1 MNCLAFLAMSFCK
14 DPNWVDDLF
23 EDVNDMDGPVAE
35 DCVDTTLDAALVGDT
50 TWEKGWQ
57 PLHSIGAAGPKE
69 LVFGNLSSDEVKLL
83 TEHTGI
89 EPTDSSSDAVM
100 DTQLAPI
107 AIGELQCVDNTQLAT
122 SYNAELQRGDITA
135 APETGFAKRV
145 TLVEVSLHRR
155 VHKHQRGRFVA
166 SITSEIKAKMGI
178 PAKSKANDLTIR
190 YLANGRC
197 KELGVRPK
205 HAQAIVELVLVMV
218 YTPDQCD
225 IAAAKLNNS
234 GARKAAWNDYSWANK
249 SLLYRTF
256 TPRFLHDLN
265 SHGPVNGPVGA

>member
-1 MNCLAFLAMSFCK
+1 MSFCK

-35 DCVDTTLDAALVGDT
+35 ECVDTTLDAALVGDA
-50 TWEKGWQ
+50 TWEQGWQ
-57 PLHSIGAAGPKE
+57 PLTIGLASPKE
-69 LVFGNLSSDEVKLL
+69 MLFGDFSSGEVELLS
-83 TEHTGI
+83 EHRDF
-89 EPTDSSSDAVM
+89 EPTDSSSDA
-100 DTQLAPI
+100 I
-107 AIGELQCVDNTQLAT
+107 ANTQLAIT
-122 SYNAELQRGDITA
+122 NTFGALQKVDNMQLAPVTVGALQKVDVVA

-145 TLVEVSLHRR
+145 TVVEVSQHRR

-178 PAKSKANDLTIR
+178 PVKSKANDLTIR

-205 HAQAIVELVLVMV
+205 HSQAIVELVLVMV
-218 YTPDQCD
+218 YTPDKCD
-225 IAAAKLNNS
+225 VAAAELSNS
-234 GARKAAWNDYSWANK
+234 RARKAAWNDHSWASK
-249 SLLYRTF
+249 SQLYRMF

-265 SHGPVNGPVGA
+265 THGPSDGPVGA